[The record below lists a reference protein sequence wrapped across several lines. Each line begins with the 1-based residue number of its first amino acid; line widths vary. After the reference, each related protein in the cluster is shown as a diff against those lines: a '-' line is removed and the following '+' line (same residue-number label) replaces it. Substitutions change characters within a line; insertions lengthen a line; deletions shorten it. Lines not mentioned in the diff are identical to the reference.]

1 MLVPTPNEKDARN
14 PALGAA
20 LAAAAAAIP
29 PERVAQVWL
38 FPPRRVA
45 AKETGLAV
53 LVVRAD
59 DPADARRTIWTLRYE
74 LETAKGGKTER
85 TDALEE
91 QGTVPPD
98 RVGRIVDGVLRRL
111 DGQGDAPDVRELEG
125 EEDGWRALL
134 DELGAAAV
142 DAPNR

>member
-1 MLVPTPNEKDARN
+1 MLLPTPNEKDARN
-14 PALGAA
+14 PSLGAA
-20 LAAAAAAIP
+20 LAAAAATIP

-59 DPADARRTIWTLRYE
+59 DPADGRRTIWTLGYE
-74 LETAKGGKTER
+74 LEAGGKTAR

-98 RVGRIVDGVLRRL
+98 RVSRIVDGVLRRL

-125 EEDGWRALL
+125 DGDAWRALL
-134 DELGAAAV
+134 EELGAAAV